1 MRRII
6 PSIAACVAMGVCLYV
21 SYVPGNTTEKYKK
34 EESMYSRTWINQ
46 SAEDV
51 KKNIQ
56 KEAAKETEKET
67 EKETDKETV
76 SKAAMETETK
86 AATEEKKK
94 ESTTEKTSAMTET
107 PQTDAAGESESS
119 APQTETAR
127 ESESE
132 TPQAKAPETETK
144 QTESQAP
151 ETEEKQT
158 KSQAPETETK
168 QTKGQTPGTEKAEER
183 ESETLPAETAR
194 ESETAAPQTE
204 VRETEAKQT
213 ETKAPETEAKQ
224 TETQAP
230 ETETKQ
236 TETQA
241 PETEARQTETQVPE
255 TEIKQPETQAP
266 PQIKKYG
273 KENDVRNVQYML
285 SLRGY
290 DVSHTGKMN
299 RETKS
304 AIKEYRKE
312 KGLSGGDYIDDEL
325 LEALG
330 IRNANTIKEIQT
342 KLSDIGY
349 SVGTPDGLIG
359 RRTQD
364 AIESYKADKDLG
376 NGSEINDDVL
386 KALGII
392 RETAKAEEK
401 TEEKAKGTGE
411 RVLTPN
417 FKKDITDLPEKSQ
430 EKFIAFDEWLS
441 DNLNTDKLKE
451 GNKTDEEDYPYI
463 IKQALDACY
472 DIVKDDDPDNKAEIS
487 KKFQTLI
494 SYDNDKFNV
503 AKFSD
508 GEITKL
514 YEAAYEAVS

>member
-1 MRRII
+1 MKRII

-56 KEAAKETEKET
+56 KEAAKETEIETQKEA
-67 EKETDKETV
+67 DKETGV
-76 SKAAMETETK
+76 DAAVETETK

-94 ESTTEKTSAMTET
+94 ESTTEKAVAMTET
-107 PQTDAAGESESS
+107 PQTDADK
-119 APQTETAR
+119 

-132 TPQAKAPETETK
+132 TPQAKAPETEAK
-144 QTESQAP
+144 QTE
-151 ETEEKQT
+151 
-158 KSQAPETETK
+158 SQAPETETK

-194 ESETAAPQTE
+194 ESESAAPQTE

-213 ETKAPETEAKQ
+213 ETQAPETEAKQ
-224 TETQAP
+224 TETQA
-230 ETETKQ
+230 
-236 TETQA
+236 
-241 PETEARQTETQVPE
+241 PE

-312 KGLSGGDYIDDEL
+312 KGLTDGDYIDDEL

-359 RRTQD
+359 RKTQD

-401 TEEKAKGTGE
+401 TEGETKETGE

-451 GNKTDEEDYPYI
+451 GNKTDEEKYPYI
-463 IKQALDACY
+463 IKQVLDACY

>member
-1 MRRII
+1 MKRII

-56 KEAAKETEKET
+56 KEAAEETEIETEKEAG
-67 EKETDKETV
+67 
-76 SKAAMETETK
+76 SKAAVETETK
-86 AATEEKKK
+86 AAPEEKKK

-107 PQTDAAGESESS
+107 PQTDAVGESESS

-132 TPQAKAPETETK
+132 TPQAKAPETEAK
-144 QTESQAP
+144 QTE
-151 ETEEKQT
+151 
-158 KSQAPETETK
+158 SQAPETETK

-194 ESETAAPQTE
+194 ESESTAPQAKVPETEAKQTE
-204 VRETEAKQT
+204 VKASETEAKQT
-213 ETKAPETEAKQ
+213 ETQAPETEAKQ

-230 ETETKQ
+230 ETEAKQ

-241 PETEARQTETQVPE
+241 PETEPP
-255 TEIKQPETQAP
+255 QPETQAP
-266 PQIKKYG
+266 QQIKKYG
-273 KENDVRNVQYML
+273 KENDVKNVQYML

-290 DVSHTGKMN
+290 EVSHTGKMN

-312 KGLSGGDYIDDEL
+312 KGLTDGDYIDNEL

-376 NGSEINDDVL
+376 DGSEINDDVL

-401 TEEKAKGTGE
+401 TGGETKGTGK

-451 GNKTDEEDYPYI
+451 GNKTDEEAYPYI
-463 IKQALDACY
+463 IKQVLDACY

-494 SYDNDKFNV
+494 SYNNDKFNV

-508 GEITKL
+508 GEITRL

>member
-56 KEAAKETEKET
+56 KEAAEETEIETEKEAG
-67 EKETDKETV
+67 
-76 SKAAMETETK
+76 SKAAVETETK
-86 AATEEKKK
+86 AAPEEKKK

-107 PQTDAAGESESS
+107 PQTDAVGESESS

-132 TPQAKAPETETK
+132 TPQAKAPETEAK
-144 QTESQAP
+144 QTE
-151 ETEEKQT
+151 
-158 KSQAPETETK
+158 SQAPETETK

-194 ESETAAPQTE
+194 ESESTAPQAKVPETEAKQTE
-204 VRETEAKQT
+204 VKASETEAKQT
-213 ETKAPETEAKQ
+213 ETQAPETEAKQ

-230 ETETKQ
+230 ETEAKQ

-241 PETEARQTETQVPE
+241 PE

-359 RRTQD
+359 RMTQD

-392 RETAKAEEK
+392 RETTKAEEK
-401 TEEKAKGTGE
+401 TGEKTKGTGE

-430 EKFIAFDEWLS
+430 EKFIAFDEWLN

-451 GNKTDEEDYPYI
+451 GNKTDEEAYPYI
-463 IKQALDACY
+463 IKQVLDACY
-472 DIVKDDDPDNKAEIS
+472 DIVKDDDPDNRAEIS

-494 SYDNDKFNV
+494 SYNNDKFNV

>member
-67 EKETDKETV
+67 EKEADKEV
-76 SKAAMETETK
+76 GSEAVMETETK
-86 AATEEKKK
+86 AAPEEKKK
-94 ESTTEKTSAMTET
+94 ESATEKAAAMTET
-107 PQTDAAGESESS
+107 PQTDAAGESES
-119 APQTETAR
+119 
-127 ESESE
+127 E
-132 TPQAKAPETETK
+132 TPQTKASETETK
-144 QTESQAP
+144 QTEVKAR

-158 KSQAPETETK
+158 KAAPPETETK

-183 ESETLPAETAR
+183 ESEEPPAETAR
-194 ESETAAPQTE
+194 ESESAAPQTK
-204 VRETEAKQT
+204 VPETEAKQT

-224 TETQAP
+224 TEVKAP
-230 ETETKQ
+230 ETEVKQ

-330 IRNANTIKEIQT
+330 IRNANTIKEIQK

-359 RRTQD
+359 RKTQD

-392 RETAKAEEK
+392 REAAK
-401 TEEKAKGTGE
+401 TEEKAGEKTKGTGE

-417 FKKDITDLPEKSQ
+417 FKKNITDLPEKSQ
-430 EKFIAFDEWLS
+430 EKFIEFDKWLS

-463 IKQALDACY
+463 IKQVLDACY
-472 DIVKDDDPDNKAEIS
+472 DIVKDDDPDNRAEVS
-487 KKFQTLI
+487 KKFKTLI

>member
-1 MRRII
+1 MKRII

-67 EKETDKETV
+67 EKEADKET
-76 SKAAMETETK
+76 SSEAAVETEAT
-86 AATEEKKK
+86 AAPEEKKK
-94 ESTTEKTSAMTET
+94 ESTIEKAAAMTET
-107 PQTDAAGESESS
+107 PQTDAVGESESS
-119 APQTETAR
+119 APQTEAVR

-132 TPQAKAPETETK
+132 TPQTKAPETEAK
-144 QTESQAP
+144 QTESQP
-151 ETEEKQT
+151 
-158 KSQAPETETK
+158 PETETK
-168 QTKGQTPGTEKAEER
+168 QTKGQTPGTEKAEEK
-183 ESETLPAETAR
+183 ESETLPAEAAR
-194 ESETAAPQTE
+194 ESETASPQTE
-204 VRETEAKQT
+204 ARETEAKQSETQPPETEAKQT
-213 ETKAPETEAKQ
+213 EVKAPETEAKQ

-230 ETETKQ
+230 ETEAKQ

-241 PETEARQTETQVPE
+241 PETEV
-255 TEIKQPETQAP
+255 KQPETQAP
-266 PQIKKYG
+266 QQIKKYG
-273 KENDVRNVQYML
+273 KENDVRNVQHML

-290 DVSHTGKMN
+290 DVSYTGKMN

-312 KGLSGGDYIDDEL
+312 KGLSDGDYIDDEL

-401 TEEKAKGTGE
+401 TGGKTKGTGE
-411 RVLTPN
+411 KVLTPN
-417 FKKDITDLPEKSQ
+417 FKKDITDLPEESQ
-430 EKFIAFDEWLS
+430 EKFIAFDEWLN

-451 GNKTDEEDYPYI
+451 GNKTDEEAYPYI
-463 IKQALDACY
+463 IKQVLDACY

-494 SYDNDKFNV
+494 SYNNDKFNV

>member
-1 MRRII
+1 MKRII

-51 KKNIQ
+51 KKSIQ
-56 KEAAKETEKET
+56 KEAAKETEKEA
-67 EKETDKETV
+67 DKETG
-76 SKAAMETETK
+76 SEAAMETETK
-86 AATEEKKK
+86 AAPEEKKK
-94 ESTTEKTSAMTET
+94 ENATEKAAAMTET
-107 PQTDAAGESESS
+107 PQTDTVRESEST

-132 TPQAKAPETETK
+132 TPQMKTPETETK
-144 QTESQAP
+144 QTEV
-151 ETEEKQT
+151 K
-158 KSQAPETETK
+158 APETETK

-183 ESETLPAETAR
+183 ESEEPKAETAR

-204 VRETEAKQT
+204 AGETEAKQSETQMPETEAKQT
-213 ETKAPETEAKQ
+213 EFKAPETEVKQ

-230 ETETKQ
+230 ETEIKQ
-236 TETQA
+236 TETQT
-241 PETEARQTETQVPE
+241 PETEAKQT
-255 TEIKQPETQAP
+255 ETQAP

-359 RRTQD
+359 RMTQD

-392 RETAKAEEK
+392 RETTKAEEK
-401 TEEKAKGTGE
+401 AGEKAKGTGE

-430 EKFIAFDEWLS
+430 EKFIEFDKWLS

-451 GNKTDEEDYPYI
+451 GNKTDEEAYPYI
-463 IKQALDACY
+463 IKQVLDACY
-472 DIVKDDDPDNKAEIS
+472 DIVKDDDPDNRAEIS

-494 SYDNDKFNV
+494 SYNNDKFNV

>member
-67 EKETDKETV
+67 EKEADKETGV
-76 SKAAMETETK
+76 DAAMETEAT
-86 AATEEKKK
+86 AAPEEKKK
-94 ESTTEKTSAMTET
+94 ESTTEKAAAMTET
-107 PQTDAAGESESS
+107 PQTDAVGESESS
-119 APQTETAR
+119 APQTETVR

-132 TPQAKAPETETK
+132 TPQAKAPETEHL
-144 QTESQAP
+144 QTEVKTP
-151 ETEEKQT
+151 ETEM
-158 KSQAPETETK
+158 K
-168 QTKGQTPGTEKAEER
+168 QTKGQTPGTEEAEEK

-194 ESETAAPQTE
+194 ESESAAPQTE
-204 VRETEAKQT
+204 ARETEAKQSETQVPETEAKQT
-213 ETKAPETEAKQ
+213 ETQAPETEAKQ

-236 TETQA
+236 
-241 PETEARQTETQVPE
+241 
-255 TEIKQPETQAP
+255 PETQAP
-266 PQIKKYG
+266 QQIKKYG
-273 KENDVRNVQYML
+273 KENDVKNVQHML

-290 DVSHTGKMN
+290 DVSYTGKMN

-401 TEEKAKGTGE
+401 TGGKTKGTGE
-411 RVLTPN
+411 KVLTPN
-417 FKKDITDLPEKSQ
+417 FKKDITDLPEESQ

-451 GNKTDEEDYPYI
+451 GNKTDEEKYPYI
-463 IKQALDACY
+463 IKQVLDACY

-494 SYDNDKFNV
+494 SYNNDKFNV

>member
-51 KKNIQ
+51 KKSIQ
-56 KEAAKETEKET
+56 KEAAKETEKEA
-67 EKETDKETV
+67 DKETG
-76 SKAAMETETK
+76 SEAAMETETK
-86 AATEEKKK
+86 AAPEEKKK
-94 ESTTEKTSAMTET
+94 ENATEKTSAMTET
-107 PQTDAAGESESS
+107 PQTDTVRESEST

-132 TPQAKAPETETK
+132 TPQMKTPETETK
-144 QTESQAP
+144 QTEV
-151 ETEEKQT
+151 K
-158 KSQAPETETK
+158 APETETK

-183 ESETLPAETAR
+183 ESEEPKAETAR

-204 VRETEAKQT
+204 AGETEAKQSETQMPETEAKQT
-213 ETKAPETEAKQ
+213 EFKAPETEVKQ

-230 ETETKQ
+230 ETEIKQ
-236 TETQA
+236 TETQT
-241 PETEARQTETQVPE
+241 PETEAKQT
-255 TEIKQPETQAP
+255 ETQAP

-359 RRTQD
+359 RMTQD

-392 RETAKAEEK
+392 RETAKTEEK
-401 TEEKAKGTGE
+401 TKEETKGTGK

-451 GNKTDEEDYPYI
+451 GNKTDEEEYPFI
-463 IKQALDACY
+463 IKQVLDACY
-472 DIVKDDDPDNKAEIS
+472 DIAKDDDPDNKAEIS

-494 SYDNDKFNV
+494 SYNNDKFNV

>member
-21 SYVPGNTTEKYKK
+21 SYMPGNTTEKYKK

-67 EKETDKETV
+67 EKEADKETNSETAV
-76 SKAAMETETK
+76 ETETK
-86 AATEEKKK
+86 AAPEEKKK
-94 ESTTEKTSAMTET
+94 EPATEKAAAMTEA
-107 PQTDAAGESESS
+107 PQTDAVGESESS

-151 ETEEKQT
+151 ETE
-158 KSQAPETETK
+158 TK

-183 ESETLPAETAR
+183 ESEEPKAETAR
-194 ESETAAPQTE
+194 ESEPAAPQTE
-204 VRETEAKQT
+204 VRETEAKQS
-213 ETKAPETEAKQ
+213 ETQPPETEAKQTETQTPQTETKQ

-241 PETEARQTETQVPE
+241 PETEA
-255 TEIKQPETQAP
+255 KQPETQAP
-266 PQIKKYG
+266 QQIKKYG
-273 KENDVRNVQYML
+273 KENDVKNVQYML

-290 DVSHTGKMN
+290 DVSYTGKMN

-312 KGLSGGDYIDDEL
+312 KGLSDGDYIDDEL

-401 TEEKAKGTGE
+401 TGGKTKGTGE
-411 RVLTPN
+411 KVLTPN
-417 FKKDITDLPEKSQ
+417 FKKDITDLPEESQ

-451 GNKTDEEDYPYI
+451 GNKTDEEKYPYI
-463 IKQALDACY
+463 IKQVLDACY

-494 SYDNDKFNV
+494 SYNNDKFNV

>member
-1 MRRII
+1 MKRII
-6 PSIAACVAMGVCLYV
+6 PSIAACVAMGVCLYI

-67 EKETDKETV
+67 EKEADKETNSETAV
-76 SKAAMETETK
+76 ETETK
-86 AATEEKKK
+86 AAPEEKKK
-94 ESTTEKTSAMTET
+94 EPATEKAAAMTEA
-107 PQTDAAGESESS
+107 PQTDAVGESESS

-151 ETEEKQT
+151 ETE
-158 KSQAPETETK
+158 TK

-183 ESETLPAETAR
+183 ESEEPKAETAR
-194 ESETAAPQTE
+194 ESEPAAPQTE
-204 VRETEAKQT
+204 VRETEAKQS
-213 ETKAPETEAKQ
+213 ETQPPETEAKQTETQTPQTETKQ

-241 PETEARQTETQVPE
+241 PETEA
-255 TEIKQPETQAP
+255 KQPETQAP
-266 PQIKKYG
+266 QQIKKYG
-273 KENDVRNVQYML
+273 KENDVKNVQHML

-290 DVSHTGKMN
+290 DVSYTGKMN

-312 KGLSGGDYIDDEL
+312 KGLSDGDYIDDEL

-401 TEEKAKGTGE
+401 TGGKTKGTGE
-411 RVLTPN
+411 KVLTPN
-417 FKKDITDLPEKSQ
+417 FKKDITDLPEESQ

-451 GNKTDEEDYPYI
+451 GNKTDEEKYPYI
-463 IKQALDACY
+463 IKQVLDACY

-494 SYDNDKFNV
+494 SYNNDKFNV

>member
-1 MRRII
+1 MKRII
-6 PSIAACVAMGVCLYV
+6 PSIAACVAMGVCLYI

-67 EKETDKETV
+67 EKEADKETNSETAV
-76 SKAAMETETK
+76 ETETK
-86 AATEEKKK
+86 AAPEEKKK
-94 ESTTEKTSAMTET
+94 EPATEKAAAMTEA
-107 PQTDAAGESESS
+107 PQTDAVGESESS

-151 ETEEKQT
+151 ETE
-158 KSQAPETETK
+158 TK

-183 ESETLPAETAR
+183 ESEEPKAETAR
-194 ESETAAPQTE
+194 ESEPAAPQTE
-204 VRETEAKQT
+204 VRETEAKQS
-213 ETKAPETEAKQ
+213 ETQPPETEAKQTETQTPQTETKQ

-241 PETEARQTETQVPE
+241 PETEA
-255 TEIKQPETQAP
+255 KQPETQAP
-266 PQIKKYG
+266 QQIKKYG
-273 KENDVRNVQYML
+273 KENDVKNVQYML

-290 DVSHTGKMN
+290 DVSYTGKMN

-312 KGLSGGDYIDDEL
+312 KGLSDGDYIDDEL

-401 TEEKAKGTGE
+401 TGGKTKGTGE
-411 RVLTPN
+411 KVLTPN
-417 FKKDITDLPEKSQ
+417 FKKDITDLPEESQ

-451 GNKTDEEDYPYI
+451 GNKTDEEKYPYI
-463 IKQALDACY
+463 IKQVLDACY

-494 SYDNDKFNV
+494 SYNNDKFNV

>member
-67 EKETDKETV
+67 EKEADKETNSETAV
-76 SKAAMETETK
+76 ETETK
-86 AATEEKKK
+86 AAPEEKKK
-94 ESTTEKTSAMTET
+94 EPATEKAAAMTEA
-107 PQTDAAGESESS
+107 PQTDAVGESESS

-151 ETEEKQT
+151 ETE
-158 KSQAPETETK
+158 TK

-183 ESETLPAETAR
+183 ESEEPKAETAR
-194 ESETAAPQTE
+194 ESEPAAPQTE
-204 VRETEAKQT
+204 VRETEAKQS
-213 ETKAPETEAKQ
+213 ETQPPETEAKQTETQTPQTETKQ

-241 PETEARQTETQVPE
+241 PETEA
-255 TEIKQPETQAP
+255 KQPETQAP
-266 PQIKKYG
+266 QQIKKYG
-273 KENDVRNVQYML
+273 KENDVKNVQHML

-290 DVSHTGKMN
+290 DVSYTGKMN

-312 KGLSGGDYIDDEL
+312 KGLSDGDYIDDEL

-401 TEEKAKGTGE
+401 TGGKTKGTGE
-411 RVLTPN
+411 KVLTPN
-417 FKKDITDLPEKSQ
+417 FKKDITDLPEESQ

-451 GNKTDEEDYPYI
+451 GNKTDEEKYPYI
-463 IKQALDACY
+463 IKQVLDACY

-494 SYDNDKFNV
+494 SYNNDKFNV

>member
-67 EKETDKETV
+67 EKEADKETGV
-76 SKAAMETETK
+76 DAAMETEAT
-86 AATEEKKK
+86 AAPEEKKK
-94 ESTTEKTSAMTET
+94 ESTTEKAAAMTET
-107 PQTDAAGESESS
+107 PQTDAVGESESS
-119 APQTETAR
+119 APQTETVR

-132 TPQAKAPETETK
+132 TPQAKAPETEHL
-144 QTESQAP
+144 QTEVKTP
-151 ETEEKQT
+151 ETEM
-158 KSQAPETETK
+158 K
-168 QTKGQTPGTEKAEER
+168 QTKGQTPGTEEAEEK

-194 ESETAAPQTE
+194 ESESAAPQTE
-204 VRETEAKQT
+204 ARETEAKQSETQVPETEAKQT
-213 ETKAPETEAKQ
+213 ETQTPQTETKQTETQAPETEAKQ

-236 TETQA
+236 
-241 PETEARQTETQVPE
+241 
-255 TEIKQPETQAP
+255 PETQAP
-266 PQIKKYG
+266 QQIKKYG
-273 KENDVRNVQYML
+273 KENDVKNVQHML

-290 DVSHTGKMN
+290 DVSYTGKMN

-401 TEEKAKGTGE
+401 TGGKTKGTGE
-411 RVLTPN
+411 KVLTPN
-417 FKKDITDLPEKSQ
+417 FKKDITDLPEESQ

-451 GNKTDEEDYPYI
+451 GNKTDEEKYPYI
-463 IKQALDACY
+463 IKQVLDACY

-494 SYDNDKFNV
+494 SYNNDKFNV

>member
-1 MRRII
+1 MKRII

-56 KEAAKETEKET
+56 KEAAEETEIETEKEAG
-67 EKETDKETV
+67 
-76 SKAAMETETK
+76 SKAAVETETK
-86 AATEEKKK
+86 AAPEEKKK

-107 PQTDAAGESESS
+107 PQTDAVGESESS

-132 TPQAKAPETETK
+132 TPQAKAPETEAK
-144 QTESQAP
+144 QTE
-151 ETEEKQT
+151 
-158 KSQAPETETK
+158 SQAPETETK

-194 ESETAAPQTE
+194 ESESTAPQAKVPETEAKQTE
-204 VRETEAKQT
+204 VKASETEAKQT
-213 ETKAPETEAKQ
+213 ETQAPETEAKQ

-230 ETETKQ
+230 ETEAKQ

-241 PETEARQTETQVPE
+241 PETEPP
-255 TEIKQPETQAP
+255 QPETQAP
-266 PQIKKYG
+266 QQIKKYG
-273 KENDVRNVQYML
+273 KENDVKNVQYML

-290 DVSHTGKMN
+290 EVSHTGKMN

-312 KGLSGGDYIDDEL
+312 KGLSDGDYIDDEL

-330 IRNANTIKEIQT
+330 IRNANTIKEIQK

-392 RETAKAEEK
+392 RETAKTEEK
-401 TEEKAKGTGE
+401 TKEETKGTGK

-451 GNKTDEEDYPYI
+451 GNKTDEEEYPFI
-463 IKQALDACY
+463 IKQVLDACY
-472 DIVKDDDPDNKAEIS
+472 DIAKDDDPDNKAEIS

-494 SYDNDKFNV
+494 SYNNDKFNV

>member
-67 EKETDKETV
+67 EKEADKEVGSEAAVETEI
-76 SKAAMETETK
+76 KAAP
-86 AATEEKKK
+86 EEKKK
-94 ESTTEKTSAMTET
+94 GSTTEKTSAMTET
-107 PQTDAAGESESS
+107 PQTDAVGESESS

-132 TPQAKAPETETK
+132 TPQAKAPETEAK
-144 QTESQAP
+144 QTE
-151 ETEEKQT
+151 
-158 KSQAPETETK
+158 SQAPETETK

-194 ESETAAPQTE
+194 ESESTAPQAKVPETE
-204 VRETEAKQT
+204 AKQSETQPPETEAKQT
-213 ETKAPETEAKQ
+213 ETQTPQTETKQTETQAPETEAKQ

-236 TETQA
+236 
-241 PETEARQTETQVPE
+241 
-255 TEIKQPETQAP
+255 PETQAP
-266 PQIKKYG
+266 QQIKKYG
-273 KENDVRNVQYML
+273 KENDVKNVQYML

-290 DVSHTGKMN
+290 EVSHTGKMN

-312 KGLSGGDYIDDEL
+312 KGLTDGDYIDNEL

-376 NGSEINDDVL
+376 DGSEINDDVL

-401 TEEKAKGTGE
+401 TGGETKGTGK

-451 GNKTDEEDYPYI
+451 GNKTDEEAYPYI
-463 IKQALDACY
+463 IKQVLDACY

-494 SYDNDKFNV
+494 SYNNDKFNV

>member
-67 EKETDKETV
+67 EKEADKETGV
-76 SKAAMETETK
+76 DAAMETETK

-94 ESTTEKTSAMTET
+94 ESTTEKTGTMTET
-107 PQTDAAGESESS
+107 PQTDTAGESEST

-127 ESESE
+127 ESE
-132 TPQAKAPETETK
+132 TPQTKAAETETK
-144 QTESQAP
+144 QTEV
-151 ETEEKQT
+151 K
-158 KSQAPETETK
+158 APETETK

-183 ESETLPAETAR
+183 ESEESKAETAR

-204 VRETEAKQT
+204 GRETEAKQT
-213 ETKAPETEAKQ
+213 ETK
-224 TETQAP
+224 AP

-451 GNKTDEEDYPYI
+451 GNKTDEEKYPYI
-463 IKQALDACY
+463 IKQVLDACY

>member
-1 MRRII
+1 MKRII

-67 EKETDKETV
+67 EKEADKETGV
-76 SKAAMETETK
+76 DAAMETETK

-107 PQTDAAGESESS
+107 PQTDTAGESEST

-127 ESESE
+127 ESE
-132 TPQAKAPETETK
+132 TPQTKAAETETK
-144 QTESQAP
+144 QTEV
-151 ETEEKQT
+151 K
-158 KSQAPETETK
+158 APETETK
-168 QTKGQTPGTEKAEER
+168 QTKGQTQGTEKAEER
-183 ESETLPAETAR
+183 ESEELPAETAR

-241 PETEARQTETQVPE
+241 PETEAKQTETQAPE

-273 KENDVRNVQYML
+273 KENDVKNVQHML

-392 RETAKAEEK
+392 KETAKAEEK
-401 TEEKAKGTGE
+401 TEGETKETGE

-417 FKKDITDLPEKSQ
+417 FKKDITDIPDDEQ
-430 EKFIAFDEWLS
+430 ERFIELDEWLNN
-441 DNLNTDKLKE
+441 NLNTDKLKS
-451 GNKTDEEDYPYI
+451 GNKTDEGLDYPYI
-463 IKQALDACY
+463 IKQVLDACY

>member
-1 MRRII
+1 MKRII
-6 PSIAACVAMGVCLYV
+6 PSIAACVAMGACLYV

-51 KKNIQ
+51 KKSIQ
-56 KEAAKETEKET
+56 KEAAKETEKEA
-67 EKETDKETV
+67 DKETG
-76 SKAAMETETK
+76 SEAAMETETK
-86 AATEEKKK
+86 AAPEEKKK
-94 ESTTEKTSAMTET
+94 ENATEKAAAMTET
-107 PQTDAAGESESS
+107 PQTDTVRESEST

-132 TPQAKAPETETK
+132 TPQMKTPETETK
-144 QTESQAP
+144 QTEV
-151 ETEEKQT
+151 K
-158 KSQAPETETK
+158 APETETK

-183 ESETLPAETAR
+183 ESEEPKAETAR

-204 VRETEAKQT
+204 AGETEAKQSETQMPETEAKQT
-213 ETKAPETEAKQ
+213 EFKAPETEVKQ

-230 ETETKQ
+230 ETEIKQ
-236 TETQA
+236 TETQT
-241 PETEARQTETQVPE
+241 PETEAKQT
-255 TEIKQPETQAP
+255 ETQAP

-359 RRTQD
+359 RMTQD

-392 RETAKAEEK
+392 RETTKAEEK
-401 TEEKAKGTGE
+401 AGEKTKGTGE

-430 EKFIAFDEWLS
+430 EKFIAFDEWLN

-451 GNKTDEEDYPYI
+451 GNKTDEEAYPYI
-463 IKQALDACY
+463 IKQVLDACY

-494 SYDNDKFNV
+494 SYNNDKFNV

>member
-56 KEAAKETEKET
+56 KEAAEETEKEA
-67 EKETDKETV
+67 DKEV
-76 SKAAMETETK
+76 GSEAVMETETK
-86 AATEEKKK
+86 TATEKK
-94 ESTTEKTSAMTET
+94 EKEHATEKTSAMTET
-107 PQTDAAGESESS
+107 PQTDAVGESENA
-119 APQTETAR
+119 APQTEADK

-132 TPQAKAPETETK
+132 TPQSKAPETEHP
-144 QTESQAP
+144 QTEAKAP

-158 KSQAPETETK
+158 ESRAPETETK
-168 QTKGQTPGTEKAEER
+168 QTKGQAPGTEKVEEK

-194 ESETAAPQTE
+194 ESESAAPQTE
-204 VRETEAKQT
+204 VPKTEAKQT
-213 ETKAPETEAKQ
+213 EVKAPETEAKQ

-230 ETETKQ
+230 ETEAKQ

-241 PETEARQTETQVPE
+241 PETEAKQTETPAPE
-255 TEIKQPETQAP
+255 TEAKQPETQAP
-266 PQIKKYG
+266 KQIKKYG
-273 KENDVRNVQYML
+273 KENDVKNVQYML

-312 KGLSGGDYIDDEL
+312 KGLSDGDYIDDEL

-330 IRNANTIKEIQT
+330 IRNANIIKEIQT

-392 RETAKAEEK
+392 RETAKAEK
-401 TEEKAKGTGE
+401 KAVGETKGTGE
-411 RVLTPN
+411 KVLTPN
-417 FKKDITDLPEKSQ
+417 FKKDITDLPDDEQ
-430 EKFIAFDEWLS
+430 EKFVEFDEWLN

-451 GNKTDEEDYPYI
+451 GNKTDEEAYPYI
-463 IKQALDACY
+463 IKQVLDACY

-508 GEITKL
+508 GEITRL

>member
-67 EKETDKETV
+67 EKEADKEV
-76 SKAAMETETK
+76 GSEAAVETETK
-86 AATEEKKK
+86 SAPEEKKK
-94 ESTTEKTSAMTET
+94 EHATEKAGAMTET
-107 PQTDAAGESESS
+107 PQTDAVEESESA
-119 APQTETAR
+119 APQTKADK

-132 TPQAKAPETETK
+132 TPQTKAPETEAK
-144 QTESQAP
+144 QTE
-151 ETEEKQT
+151 
-158 KSQAPETETK
+158 SQAPETETK

-183 ESETLPAETAR
+183 ESEEPPAETTK
-194 ESETAAPQTE
+194 ESESAAPQTE
-204 VRETEAKQT
+204 VPEAEAKQT
-213 ETKAPETEAKQ
+213 EVKTPETEVKQTETQTPETEAKQ

-230 ETETKQ
+230 ET
-236 TETQA
+236 QA
-241 PETEARQTETQVPE
+241 PETET
-255 TEIKQPETQAP
+255 KQPETQAP
-266 PQIKKYG
+266 QQIKKYG

-312 KGLSGGDYIDDEL
+312 KGLSDGDYIDDEL

-330 IRNANTIKEIQT
+330 IRNANTIKEIQK

-376 NGSEINDDVL
+376 DGSEINDDVL

-401 TEEKAKGTGE
+401 TGGETKGTGK

-451 GNKTDEEDYPYI
+451 GNKTDEEAYPYI
-463 IKQALDACY
+463 IKQVLDACY

-494 SYDNDKFNV
+494 SYNNDKFNV

-508 GEITKL
+508 GEITRL

>member
-6 PSIAACVAMGVCLYV
+6 PSIAACVAMGVCLYI

-67 EKETDKETV
+67 EKEADKETNSETAV
-76 SKAAMETETK
+76 ETETK
-86 AATEEKKK
+86 AAPEEKKK
-94 ESTTEKTSAMTET
+94 EPATEKAAAMTEA
-107 PQTDAAGESESS
+107 PQTDAVGESESS

-151 ETEEKQT
+151 ETE
-158 KSQAPETETK
+158 TK

-183 ESETLPAETAR
+183 ESEEPKAETAR
-194 ESETAAPQTE
+194 ESEPAAPQTE
-204 VRETEAKQT
+204 VRETEAKQS
-213 ETKAPETEAKQ
+213 ETQPPETEAKQTETQTPQTETKQ

-241 PETEARQTETQVPE
+241 PETEA
-255 TEIKQPETQAP
+255 KQPETQAP
-266 PQIKKYG
+266 QQIKKYG
-273 KENDVRNVQYML
+273 KENDVKNVQYML

-290 DVSHTGKMN
+290 DVSYTGKMN

-312 KGLSGGDYIDDEL
+312 KGLSDGDYIDDEL

-401 TEEKAKGTGE
+401 TGGKTKGTGE
-411 RVLTPN
+411 KVLTPN
-417 FKKDITDLPEKSQ
+417 FKKDITDLPEESQ

-451 GNKTDEEDYPYI
+451 GNKTDEEKYPYI
-463 IKQALDACY
+463 IKQVLDACY

-494 SYDNDKFNV
+494 SYNNDKFNV

>member
-1 MRRII
+1 MKRII

-56 KEAAKETEKET
+56 KEAAKETEIETQKEA
-67 EKETDKETV
+67 DKETGV
-76 SKAAMETETK
+76 DAAVETETK

-94 ESTTEKTSAMTET
+94 ESTTEKAVAMTET
-107 PQTDAAGESESS
+107 
-119 APQTETAR
+119 
-127 ESESE
+127 
-132 TPQAKAPETETK
+132 
-144 QTESQAP
+144 
-151 ETEEKQT
+151 
-158 KSQAPETETK
+158 
-168 QTKGQTPGTEKAEER
+168 
-183 ESETLPAETAR
+183 
-194 ESETAAPQTE
+194 PQTE

-213 ETKAPETEAKQ
+213 ETQAPETEAKQ
-224 TETQAP
+224 TETQA
-230 ETETKQ
+230 
-236 TETQA
+236 
-241 PETEARQTETQVPE
+241 PE

-312 KGLSGGDYIDDEL
+312 KGLTDGDYIDDEL

-359 RRTQD
+359 RKTQD

-401 TEEKAKGTGE
+401 TEGETKETGE

-451 GNKTDEEDYPYI
+451 GNKTDEEKYPYI
-463 IKQALDACY
+463 IKQVLDACY

>member
-1 MRRII
+1 
-6 PSIAACVAMGVCLYV
+6 
-21 SYVPGNTTEKYKK
+21 
-34 EESMYSRTWINQ
+34 MYSRKWINQ

-67 EKETDKETV
+67 EKEADKETNSETAV
-76 SKAAMETETK
+76 ETETK
-86 AATEEKKK
+86 AAPEEKKK
-94 ESTTEKTSAMTET
+94 EPATEKAAAMTEA
-107 PQTDAAGESESS
+107 PQTDAVGESESS

-144 QTESQAP
+144 QTEP
-151 ETEEKQT
+151 
-158 KSQAPETETK
+158 QAPETETK

-183 ESETLPAETAR
+183 ESEEPKAETAR
-194 ESETAAPQTE
+194 ESEPAAPQTE
-204 VRETEAKQT
+204 VRETEAKQS
-213 ETKAPETEAKQ
+213 ETQPPETEAKQTETQTPQTETKQ

-241 PETEARQTETQVPE
+241 PETEA
-255 TEIKQPETQAP
+255 KQPETQAP
-266 PQIKKYG
+266 QQIKKYG
-273 KENDVRNVQYML
+273 KENDVKNVQYML

-290 DVSHTGKMN
+290 DVSYTGKMN

-312 KGLSGGDYIDDEL
+312 KGLSDGDYIDDEL

-401 TEEKAKGTGE
+401 TGGKTKGTGE
-411 RVLTPN
+411 KVLTPN
-417 FKKDITDLPEKSQ
+417 FKKDITDLPEESQ

-451 GNKTDEEDYPYI
+451 GNKTDEEKYPYI
-463 IKQALDACY
+463 IKQVLDACY

-494 SYDNDKFNV
+494 SYNNDKFNV

>member
-56 KEAAKETEKET
+56 KEAAEETEKET
-67 EKETDKETV
+67 EKEADKEV
-76 SKAAMETETK
+76 GSEAAVETETK
-86 AATEEKKK
+86 AATDEKKK
-94 ESTTEKTSAMTET
+94 ESTTEKAVAITET
-107 PQTDAAGESESS
+107 PQTDTVGESEST
-119 APQTETAR
+119 APQTETA
-127 ESESE
+127 SESE
-132 TPQAKAPETETK
+132 TPQAKAPETEHP
-144 QTESQAP
+144 QTEVKAP
-151 ETEEKQT
+151 ETEM
-158 KSQAPETETK
+158 K

-183 ESETLPAETAR
+183 ESETPPAETAR

-204 VRETEAKQT
+204 VRETEAKQS
-213 ETKAPETEAKQ
+213 ETQPPETEAKQ
-224 TETQAP
+224 TEAKAP

-241 PETEARQTETQVPE
+241 PETEAKQTETQAPE
-255 TEIKQPETQAP
+255 TEHPQPETQAP

-312 KGLSGGDYIDDEL
+312 KGLSDGDYIDDEL

-401 TEEKAKGTGE
+401 AGGETKGTGE

-451 GNKTDEEDYPYI
+451 GNKTDDEEYPYI
-463 IKQALDACY
+463 IKQVLDACY

-494 SYDNDKFNV
+494 SYNNDKFNV

>member
-21 SYVPGNTTEKYKK
+21 SYMPGNTTEKYKK

-67 EKETDKETV
+67 EKEADKEAG
-76 SKAAMETETK
+76 SEAIMETETK
-86 AATEEKKK
+86 AAPEEKKK
-94 ESTTEKTSAMTET
+94 ERTTEKAAAMTET
-107 PQTDAAGESESS
+107 PQTETAKESESE
-119 APQTETAR
+119 APQTEAVR

-132 TPQAKAPETETK
+132 TPQTKAPETEAK
-144 QTESQAP
+144 QTE
-151 ETEEKQT
+151 
-158 KSQAPETETK
+158 SQAPETETK
-168 QTKGQTPGTEKAEER
+168 QTKGQTPGTEKAEKR
-183 ESETLPAETAR
+183 ESETPLSETAK

-204 VRETEAKQT
+204 VRETEAKQSETQVPET
-213 ETKAPETEAKQ
+213 EAKQPETQAPETETKQ

-241 PETEARQTETQVPE
+241 PETQTPE
-255 TEIKQPETQAP
+255 TEAKQPETQAP
-266 PQIKKYG
+266 QQIKKYG
-273 KENDVRNVQYML
+273 KENDVRNVQHML

-290 DVSHTGKMN
+290 DVSYTGKMN
-299 RETKS
+299 RETKN

-401 TEEKAKGTGE
+401 TGGKTKGTGE
-411 RVLTPN
+411 KVLTPN
-417 FKKDITDLPEKSQ
+417 FKKDITDLPEESQ

-451 GNKTDEEDYPYI
+451 GNKTDEEKYPYI
-463 IKQALDACY
+463 IKQVLDACY

-494 SYDNDKFNV
+494 SYNNDKFNV

>member
-1 MRRII
+1 
-6 PSIAACVAMGVCLYV
+6 
-21 SYVPGNTTEKYKK
+21 
-34 EESMYSRTWINQ
+34 
-46 SAEDV
+46 
-51 KKNIQ
+51 
-56 KEAAKETEKET
+56 
-67 EKETDKETV
+67 
-76 SKAAMETETK
+76 
-86 AATEEKKK
+86 
-94 ESTTEKTSAMTET
+94 
-107 PQTDAAGESESS
+107 
-119 APQTETAR
+119 
-127 ESESE
+127 
-132 TPQAKAPETETK
+132 
-144 QTESQAP
+144 
-151 ETEEKQT
+151 
-158 KSQAPETETK
+158 
-168 QTKGQTPGTEKAEER
+168 
-183 ESETLPAETAR
+183 
-194 ESETAAPQTE
+194 
-204 VRETEAKQT
+204 
-213 ETKAPETEAKQ
+213 
-224 TETQAP
+224 
-230 ETETKQ
+230 
-236 TETQA
+236 
-241 PETEARQTETQVPE
+241 
-255 TEIKQPETQAP
+255 
-266 PQIKKYG
+266 
-273 KENDVRNVQYML
+273 ML

-290 DVSHTGKMN
+290 DVSYTGKMN

-312 KGLSGGDYIDDEL
+312 KGLSDGDYIDDEL

-401 TEEKAKGTGE
+401 TGGKTKGTGE
-411 RVLTPN
+411 KVLTPN
-417 FKKDITDLPEKSQ
+417 FKKDITDLPEESQ

-451 GNKTDEEDYPYI
+451 GNKTDEEKYPYI
-463 IKQALDACY
+463 IKQVLDACY

-494 SYDNDKFNV
+494 SYNNDKFNV

>member
-56 KEAAKETEKET
+56 KEAAKETEKEA
-67 EKETDKETV
+67 DKETG
-76 SKAAMETETK
+76 SEAAMETETK
-86 AATEEKKK
+86 AAPEEKKK
-94 ESTTEKTSAMTET
+94 ENATEKAAAMTET
-107 PQTDAAGESESS
+107 PQTDTVRESEST

-132 TPQAKAPETETK
+132 TPQMKTPETETK
-144 QTESQAP
+144 QTEV
-151 ETEEKQT
+151 K
-158 KSQAPETETK
+158 APETETK

-183 ESETLPAETAR
+183 ESEEPKAETAR

-204 VRETEAKQT
+204 AGETEAKQSETQMPETEAKQT
-213 ETKAPETEAKQ
+213 EFKAPETEVKQ

-230 ETETKQ
+230 ETEIKQ
-236 TETQA
+236 TETQT
-241 PETEARQTETQVPE
+241 PETEAKQT
-255 TEIKQPETQAP
+255 ETQAP

-359 RRTQD
+359 RMTQD

-401 TEEKAKGTGE
+401 KGEETKGTGE

-417 FKKDITDLPEKSQ
+417 FKKDITDIPDDEQ
-430 EKFIAFDEWLS
+430 ERFIELDEWLNN
-441 DNLNTDKLKE
+441 NLNTDKLKS
-451 GNKTDEEDYPYI
+451 GNKTDEGLDYPYI
-463 IKQALDACY
+463 IKQVLDACY
-472 DIVKDDDPDNKAEIS
+472 DIVKDDDPDNRAEVS
-487 KKFQTLI
+487 KKFKTLI

-514 YEAAYEAVS
+514 YNAAYSAVG

>member
-51 KKNIQ
+51 KKSIQ
-56 KEAAKETEKET
+56 KEAAKETEKEA
-67 EKETDKETV
+67 DKETG
-76 SKAAMETETK
+76 SEAAMETETK
-86 AATEEKKK
+86 AAPEEKKK
-94 ESTTEKTSAMTET
+94 ENATEKAAAMTET
-107 PQTDAAGESESS
+107 PQTDTVRESEST

-132 TPQAKAPETETK
+132 TPQMKTPETETK
-144 QTESQAP
+144 QTEV
-151 ETEEKQT
+151 K
-158 KSQAPETETK
+158 APETETK

-183 ESETLPAETAR
+183 ESEEPKAETAR

-204 VRETEAKQT
+204 AGETEAKQSETQMPETEAKQT
-213 ETKAPETEAKQ
+213 EFKAPETEVKQ

-230 ETETKQ
+230 ETEIKQ
-236 TETQA
+236 TETQT
-241 PETEARQTETQVPE
+241 PETEV
-255 TEIKQPETQAP
+255 KQPETQAP
-266 PQIKKYG
+266 QQIKKYG

-359 RRTQD
+359 RMTQD

-392 RETAKAEEK
+392 RETTK
-401 TEEKAKGTGE
+401 TEEKKGEETKGTGE

-417 FKKDITDLPEKSQ
+417 FKKDITDIPDDEQ
-430 EKFIAFDEWLS
+430 ERFIELDEWLNN
-441 DNLNTDKLKE
+441 NLNTDKLKS
-451 GNKTDEEDYPYI
+451 GNKTDEGLDYPYI
-463 IKQALDACY
+463 IKQVLDACY
-472 DIVKDDDPDNKAEIS
+472 DIVKDDDPDNRAEVS
-487 KKFQTLI
+487 KKFKTLI

-514 YEAAYEAVS
+514 YNAAYSAVG

>member
-67 EKETDKETV
+67 EKEANKEAV
-76 SKAAMETETK
+76 SKAAVETETK
-86 AATEEKKK
+86 AAPEKKKK
-94 ESTTEKTSAMTET
+94 ESATEKVVSMTET
-107 PQTDAAGESESS
+107 PQTDTAGESESEV
-119 APQTETAR
+119 PQTETVK

-132 TPQAKAPETETK
+132 TPQAKAPETEHP
-144 QTESQAP
+144 QTEVKAP
-151 ETEEKQT
+151 ETEM
-158 KSQAPETETK
+158 K
-168 QTKGQTPGTEKAEER
+168 QTKGQTPGTEEAEER
-183 ESETLPAETAR
+183 ESEEPKAETAR
-194 ESETAAPQTE
+194 ESEPAAPQTE
-204 VRETEAKQT
+204 ARETEAKQSETQPPETEAKQT
-213 ETKAPETEAKQ
+213 ETQTPQTETKQTETQAPETEAKQ

-236 TETQA
+236 
-241 PETEARQTETQVPE
+241 
-255 TEIKQPETQAP
+255 PETQAP
-266 PQIKKYG
+266 QQIKKYG
-273 KENDVRNVQYML
+273 KENDVKNVQYML

-290 DVSHTGKMN
+290 EVSHTGKMN

-312 KGLSGGDYIDDEL
+312 KGLTDGDYIDNEL

-376 NGSEINDDVL
+376 DGSEINDDVL

-401 TEEKAKGTGE
+401 TGGETKGTGK

-451 GNKTDEEDYPYI
+451 GNKTDEEAYPYI
-463 IKQALDACY
+463 IKQVLDACY

-494 SYDNDKFNV
+494 SYNNDKFNV

-508 GEITKL
+508 GEITRL

>member
-67 EKETDKETV
+67 EKEADKETGV
-76 SKAAMETETK
+76 DAAMETETK

-94 ESTTEKTSAMTET
+94 ESTTEKTGTMTET
-107 PQTDAAGESESS
+107 PQTDTAGESEST

-127 ESESE
+127 ESE
-132 TPQAKAPETETK
+132 TPQTKAAETETK
-144 QTESQAP
+144 QTEV
-151 ETEEKQT
+151 K
-158 KSQAPETETK
+158 APETETK

-183 ESETLPAETAR
+183 ESEESKAETAR

-204 VRETEAKQT
+204 GRETEAKQT
-213 ETKAPETEAKQ
+213 ETK
-224 TETQAP
+224 AP

-273 KENDVRNVQYML
+273 KENDVKNVQYML

-330 IRNANTIKEIQT
+330 IRNANTIKEIQK

-364 AIESYKADKDLG
+364 AIESYKADNDLG

-401 TEEKAKGTGE
+401 TEGETKETGE

-451 GNKTDEEDYPYI
+451 GNKTDEEKYPYI
-463 IKQALDACY
+463 IKQVLDACY